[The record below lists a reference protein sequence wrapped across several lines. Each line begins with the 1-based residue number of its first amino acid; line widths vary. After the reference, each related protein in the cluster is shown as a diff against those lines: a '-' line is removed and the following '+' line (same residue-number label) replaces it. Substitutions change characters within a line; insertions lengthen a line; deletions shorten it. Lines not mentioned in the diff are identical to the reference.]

1 MKVLLKKDVDNV
13 GFAGEVHAVSDGF
26 GRNYLLP
33 NGLALLATPGAVK
46 QAESWRKKAET
57 HRAELRAEY
66 ELLSSRIREVHLVFK
81 ARAGESGKL
90 FGSITTAMIAD
101 EMNSVLGTEIDRRK
115 VGLES
120 LRQLGEHKVV
130 VRLSGDFHPE
140 LTVVI
145 EDEEETAVVET
156 AVPAEPVV
164 ETAVVEA
171 VEELAPETNE
181 V

>member
-140 LTVVI
+140 LTVTI
-145 EDEEETAVVET
+145 EDEEETAVPVASAGET
-156 AVPAEPVV
+156 VVAES
-164 ETAVVEA
+164 
-171 VEELAPETNE
+171 VEESTAETNE
-181 V
+181 L

>member
-101 EMNSVLGTEIDRRK
+101 EMNNVLGTEIDRRK

-140 LTVVI
+140 LSVMI
-145 EDEEETAVVET
+145 EDEEETAV
-156 AVPAEPVV
+156 PAAPVV
-164 ETAVVEA
+164 ETAVAEA
-171 VEELAPETNE
+171 VEEPTAETNE
-181 V
+181 L